1 MPESIQRG
9 ERLEDSESSVQKFSS
24 RTGSTPVR
32 TIRSL
37 GGTLKFYL
45 TVDQTSCLLCV
56 RGRCNLNT
64 VRAIQPL
71 EHAHDKRDV
80 DRPHRASTACRRRYK
95 RHGSYFPGR
104 NGGGVAPMLPFS
116 STRGLERPLADRR
129 RFGRW
134 MPMVRKFGVY
144 AVIALVVP
152 GGSLMAPFLWAYRRR
167 QRQPA
172 DPEHIPTQLSA
183 ARPPLRR

>member
-1 MPESIQRG
+1 MS
-9 ERLEDSESSVQKFSS
+9 RLSVFDQTSGATPKQFHRKNSNSEAPLRLHSVCLRQYA
-24 RTGSTPVR
+24 
-32 TIRSL
+32 RSAE
-37 GGTLKFYL
+37 TLKFYL
-45 TVDQTSCLLCV
+45 TVGQTSCLLCV
-56 RGRCNLNT
+56 GGRCNLNT

-80 DRPHRASTACRRRYK
+80 NRPHRASAACRRRYK

-104 NGGGVAPMLPFS
+104 NGGGVAPMPSFS
-116 STRGLERPLADRR
+116 STRGRERPVADRH

-152 GGSLMAPFLWAYRRR
+152 GGSLMAPVLWAYRRR
-167 QRQPA
+167 QK
-172 DPEHIPTQLSA
+172 
-183 ARPPLRR
+183 